1 MTLVLVLQSP
11 LARAD
16 FNDGV
21 VAFLSGDYDEAFLI
35 MQALAETESN
45 DLAMYYLGV
54 MLHEGRGVDP
64 DYKQAVRWF
73 RQASEVGIPQA
84 QNRLARM
91 YREGAGVTRDY
102 EQAYA
107 WYRTAVAGGHTPS
120 EAELSKVVGKLSAT
134 ERAAA
139 EKLARNYIRQ
149 YRPDREETAGG
160 GAAP

>member
-1 MTLVLVLQSP
+1 MLALQSP

-35 MQALAETESN
+35 FQALAETESSY
-45 DLAMYYLGV
+45 LAMYYLGV
-54 MLHEGRGVDP
+54 MLHEGRGVAP
-64 DYKQAVRWF
+64 DHKQAVRWF
-73 RQASEVGIPQA
+73 KQASEVGIPQA

-91 YREGAGVTRDY
+91 YRDGTGVTRDY

-107 WYRTAVAGGHTPS
+107 WYRTAVAGGHAPS
-120 EAELSKVVGKLSAT
+120 EAELPMVVGKLSAS
-134 ERAAA
+134 ERAEAD
-139 EKLARNYIRQ
+139 KLARRYIRE
-149 YRPDREETAGG
+149 YRPDQEEVTG